1 MKTFSRTIELT
12 EAQIEGLN
20 TGSPVPLTLLTAP
33 ASGTAFVITGAQLWK
48 TAGGAATVGTGEINI
63 SYGTETTLFVA
74 QFANVDAS
82 GGALGSSSQNKIQY
96 ASISNAASIGA
107 SGVAVILSAN
117 AAIACAT
124 GTKAKI
130 KLDCQLIDL

>member
-33 ASGTAFVITGAQLWK
+33 PAGKAFVVISAQLWK
-48 TAGGAATVGTGEINI
+48 TAGNAATVGTGEIII
-63 SYGTETTLFVA
+63 SYGSDTNGIY

-82 GGALGSSSQNKIQY
+82 TGALGNNAQNRIQV
-96 ASISNAASIGA
+96 ASHLSNAVAANGETVSI
-107 SGVAVILSAN
+107 SAN

-124 GTKAKI
+124 GTTAKI

>member
-20 TGSPVPLTLLTAP
+20 TGSPVPFTLLTAP
-33 ASGTAFVITGAQLWK
+33 PTGKAFVITGAQLWK
-48 TAGGAATVGTGEINI
+48 TAGAAATVGTGEIII
-63 SYGTETTLFVA
+63 SYGTDTNGVM
-74 QFANVDAS
+74 QFSNVDAS
-82 GGALGSSSQNKIQY
+82 TGALGNNAQNRMQV
-96 ASISNAASIGA
+96 ASHLSNAVPS
-107 SGVAVILSAN
+107 SGEAVTISAN

-130 KLDCQLIDL
+130 KLDCQIIDL

>member
-20 TGSPVPLTLLTAP
+20 TGSPVPFTLLTAP
-33 ASGTAFVITGAQLWK
+33 PAGKAFVVTSAQLWK
-48 TAGGAATVGTGEINI
+48 TAGAAATVGTGEIII
-63 SYGTETTLFVA
+63 SYGADTNGVY

-82 GGALGSSSQNKIQY
+82 TGALGNNAQDCIQI
-96 ASISNAASIGA
+96 ASHLSNAVAANGA
-107 SGVAVILSAN
+107 TVTISAN

-124 GTKAKI
+124 GTTAKI
-130 KLDCQLIDL
+130 KLDCQIIDL

>member
-20 TGSPVPLTLLTAP
+20 TGSPVPLTLLSAP
-33 ASGTAFVITGAQLWK
+33 PTGKAFVVTGAQLWK
-48 TAGGAATVGTGEINI
+48 TAGNAATAGTGEIII
-63 SYGTETTLFVA
+63 SYGADTNGVA
-74 QFANVDAS
+74 QFSNVDAS
-82 GGALGSSSQNKIQY
+82 TGALGDNAQDRIQV
-96 ASISNAASIGA
+96 ASHLSNAVAANGETVSI
-107 SGVAVILSAN
+107 SAN

-124 GTKAKI
+124 GTTAKI